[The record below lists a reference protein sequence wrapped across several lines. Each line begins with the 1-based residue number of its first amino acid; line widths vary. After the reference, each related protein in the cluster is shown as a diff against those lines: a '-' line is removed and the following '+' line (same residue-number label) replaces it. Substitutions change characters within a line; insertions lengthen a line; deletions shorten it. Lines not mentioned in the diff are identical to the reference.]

1 MWSNLTGLHLR
12 PHKDANVVPD
22 KVVRDDLEEVC
33 VEALALVEG
42 ELDGAAHPRRH
53 PLHLGTD
60 PLGVVGA
67 ALVPGRIH
75 LVCCMWDRQSG
86 IIHAL

>member
-1 MWSNLTGLHLR
+1 MKL
-12 PHKDANVVPD
+12 APD
-22 KVVRDDLEEVC
+22 EVVRDDLEEVC

-75 LVCCMWDRQSG
+75 LV
-86 IIHAL
+86 